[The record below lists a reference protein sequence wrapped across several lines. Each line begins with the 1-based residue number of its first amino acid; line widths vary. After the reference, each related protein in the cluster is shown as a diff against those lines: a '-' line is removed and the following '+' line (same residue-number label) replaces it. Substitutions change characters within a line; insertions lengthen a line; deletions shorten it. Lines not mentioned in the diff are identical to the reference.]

1 MSVTTQEAQATAD
14 ADSQS
19 RAMFVA
25 RLENM
30 QKNGDLW
37 ITVPAVLMLLNDC
50 DMLAS
55 MTMDAACEGCG
66 GAATHDVGT
75 DRTALPGA
83 YCNDC
88 DPPNTPQ
95 SPQVPVDEREAWLP
109 IETAPKD
116 GTRLILWWGGKPVLA
131 GWLDNSQRKHPWAG
145 WQTPSLTPRPQGEPT
160 HYMPLPPAPQ
170 TKGGEA

>member
-37 ITVPAVLMLLNDC
+37 VTVLAVLMLLNDC

-66 GAATHDVGT
+66 GAATHEAGA
-75 DRTALPGA
+75 DRTSLPGA

-88 DPPNTPQ
+88 DPPNIPPA
-95 SPQVPVDEREAWLP
+95 PQVPAPVDERAAFMLWWAKSGMTVFQ
-109 IETAPKD
+109 ETAF
-116 GTRLILWWGGKPVLA
+116 A
-131 GWLDNSQRKHPWAG
+131 A
-145 WQTPSLTPRPQGEPT
+145 WQARAALQS
-160 HYMPLPPAPQ
+160 PAP
-170 TKGGEA
+170 